1 MKHYIYIDKEIVN
14 TYISQIY
21 GGILNKEQTEK
32 SNKIEEGHQLD
43 TPEEKI
49 KATVKGGLPG
59 IISGDIETEYDAK
72 EKETKS
78 LIGTNTSKEVVEK
91 IYHDNLLDNLIEY
104 ITNNE
109 KIIQNSSEIE
119 YGSYISLEVPFNF
132 VNHEYLN
139 SISNKQFKD
148 AFVKIMNV
156 TSNSNDEATKQAKGA
171 MELISNFTIFF
182 ESCFPAKQLIIT
194 DNLIIPIKDTCL
206 REDPSMIDFKYGGN
220 IKVIGKVT
228 KDCSKDENFFGLYN
242 KEFGKSIQEVKDA
255 MYKIFLPKY
264 KQSFIITPI
273 ALYFG

>member
-14 TYISQIY
+14 SYISQIY
-21 GGILNKEQTEK
+21 GGILNKGQTEK
-32 SNKIEEGHQLD
+32 SNRIENGHKVD

-59 IISGDIETEYDAK
+59 IISSNIETEYDTK
-72 EKETKS
+72 QKETKS
-78 LIGTNTSKEVVEK
+78 IIGTSTSKEVVEK

-104 ITNNE
+104 IMDNE
-109 KIIQNSSEIE
+109 KIIQNNSEIE

-148 AFVKIMNV
+148 SFVKIMNV
-156 TSNSNDEATKQAKGA
+156 TTNSNEETIKQAKSA

-206 REDPSMIDFKYGGN
+206 RENPNMIDFKYGGN

-264 KQSFIITPI
+264 KQSFIVTPI